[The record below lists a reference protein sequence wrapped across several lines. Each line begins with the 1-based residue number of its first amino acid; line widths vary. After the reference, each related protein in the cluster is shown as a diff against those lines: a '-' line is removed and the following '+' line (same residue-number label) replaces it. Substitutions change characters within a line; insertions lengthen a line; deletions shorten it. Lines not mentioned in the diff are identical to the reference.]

1 MWAEPSTWRSADEYR
16 SAKYPAVR
24 FRVSKM
30 SMGRRIDLTRKV
42 KEMMSRLEFS
52 KAGAGVQDKVDA
64 AILAGEMDRLYW
76 DFGLEALEGIEIN
89 GEPMTMDTQFERGP
103 EDLSQEIL
111 QRIKSSLQLSEG
123 EQKN

>member
-1 MWAEPSTWRSADEYR
+1 
-16 SAKYPAVR
+16 
-24 FRVSKM
+24 M